1 MTAPTT
7 PMKYLLLIYDD
18 QSAYATLD
26 EKAVAEVYAG
36 HMRFAQEAGKRMI
49 DGAELRPTTSA
60 TTVRMRGGERLITDG
75 PFAETKEQ
83 LGGYYLVECNDLDEA
98 IGLAALI
105 PVLSGCV
112 EVRPLVMRDEN
123 GNEL

>member
-1 MTAPTT
+1 MTPPTT

-26 EKAVAEVYAG
+26 EQAAGEVYAG
-36 HMRFAQEAGKRMI
+36 HMRFAAAAGKRMV
-49 DGAELRPTTSA
+49 DGAELRPTTTA
-60 TTVRMRGGERLITDG
+60 TTVRMRNGERLITDG

-83 LGGYYLVECNDLDEA
+83 LGGYYMVECADLDEA
-98 IGLAALI
+98 IALAALI
-105 PVLSGCV
+105 PVVSGCV
-112 EVRPLVMRDEN
+112 EVRPIVQRDEG